1 MKTCIIQKND
11 AEESLIR
18 FTEIGCLFNSENVW
32 LDYFQNIIVTDDA
45 DSIQGPAWRINAGQY
60 ITTTV
65 RDLHRDKDDVDLRKD
80 STPIFFDPNRWS
92 LTKEMACYRGMKQEH
107 IFRNYIVMVL
117 KSKQNLLYFDNNE
130 TLPKLDSVKDIWVPA
145 SGDMAGRIKFQF
157 PESKITIYDI
167 NPKQLEYS
175 KWLNSHKIYPTQEQ
189 FNEYYKTL
197 GRISVAEK
205 FNPDNKNWAP
215 ADAEYRNIDILEQKL
230 QSPTILSNILIYMPV
245 YNKHGFA
252 HVQDWKNQNST
263 FII

>member
-1 MKTCIIQKND
+1 MENEKRKPI
-11 AEESLIR
+11 SLSFER
-18 FTEIGCLFNSENVW
+18 FDLKFYNQPPNVIPKLKKDYSFLFPEKFS
-32 LDYFQNIIVTDDA
+32 
-45 DSIQGPAWRINAGQY
+45 DSIWENRQ
-60 ITTTV
+60 
-65 RDLHRDKDDVDLRKD
+65 KD
-80 STPIFFDPNRWS
+80 SLQLI
-92 LTKEMACYRGMKQEH
+92 L
-107 IFRNYIVMVL
+107 
-117 KSKQNLLYFDNNE
+117 QNAVQNEFPDLLDVE
-130 TLPKLDSVKDIWVPA
+130 SDIT
-145 SGDMAGRIKFQF
+145 DLFERIKFQF

-230 QSPTILSNILIYMPV
+230 QSPTILSKILIYMPV